1 MPQLDQ
7 MSFMSQIFW
16 FLLTF
21 YTLYTF
27 ILIYLLPPIF
37 RVLKYRVKKFE
48 ILIAQINF
56 LNLSTNQGNINYI
69 NVLNTFITSNLKILI
84 NYKKNYNLNLQTNQK
99 DSYNNLNN
107 ISHNVLEQL
116 ILRKINL

>member
-56 LNLSTNQGNINYI
+56 LNLSANEGNINYF
-69 NVLNTFITSNLKILI
+69 NVLNSFILSNFNILT
-84 NYKKNYNLNLQTNQK
+84 NYKKKYYLNLQMNQK
-99 DSYNNLNN
+99 IGYQNLNN
-107 ISHNVLEQL
+107 ISQNSLEQL
-116 ILRKINL
+116 YFRKINL